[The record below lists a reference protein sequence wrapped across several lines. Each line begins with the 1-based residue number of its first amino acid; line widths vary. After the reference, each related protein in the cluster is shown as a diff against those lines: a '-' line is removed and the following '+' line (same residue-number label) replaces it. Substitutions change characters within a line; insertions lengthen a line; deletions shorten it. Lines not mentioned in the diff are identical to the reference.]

1 MPPPRGGVVLRTE
14 PGGGSRIFSRPARQ
28 GSAHAEAPSSLAW
41 VSCTPVAY
49 LFALATVRGPVLRVG
64 CFILRLCLG
73 YFLFLSSLGE
83 SADLPAHP
91 STRPFQEI
99 FQDPWLSDLSSHF
112 LPLHSSL
119 FSLIQDARVA
129 VALALYAEVQGNGH
143 LAAGGRR
150 RDRQVPSQAAQ
161 MPSPHERGS
170 CGSVEQ
176 ASAQSGQASWRKWC
190 LR

>member
-1 MPPPRGGVVLRTE
+1 MGCEVVLTSCPPPGGVVLRTE

-91 STRPFQEI
+91 STRPF
-99 FQDPWLSDLSSHF
+99 F
-112 LPLHSSL
+112 
-119 FSLIQDARVA
+119 
-129 VALALYAEVQGNGH
+129 
-143 LAAGGRR
+143 RR
-150 RDRQVPSQAAQ
+150 FFRI
-161 MPSPHERGS
+161 RG
-170 CGSVEQ
+170 
-176 ASAQSGQASWRKWC
+176 
-190 LR
+190 